1 MVRTNSCGPI
11 LSANAFEKLGEGHAL
26 PVLAANDS
34 AKRFKRHV
42 MEIVLLWEYED
53 CGYRFIDD
61 AYVADPESPYF
72 ENGFVVAGDD
82 LPRFC

>member
-1 MVRTNSCGPI
+1 MRLVRSYSTGIVWSAPI
-11 LSANAFEKLGEGHAL
+11 